1 MAIAYIEAL
10 TYLNQRARVDR
21 RDGLAVRQATVDRY
35 AAGVSV
41 SLEELTLMLRE
52 FAAEREW
59 EPFHTPKNLAMAVS
73 GEAGELAAELQWS
86 TPEESNELDA
96 AARERVADEM
106 ADVLHYLVRMADVLD
121 IDLIAAAMDKLAR
134 NRERFPVGEPE
145 TRRARPR
152 R

>member
-1 MAIAYIEAL
+1 
-10 TYLNQRARVDR
+10 
-21 RDGLAVRQATVDRY
+21 
-35 AAGVSV
+35 
-41 SLEELTLMLRE
+41 MLRE